1 MAKAS
6 RGAMNE
12 MVDEDTRPAA
22 TWVTESLSDRA
33 FEQVLNAE
41 DYLILWM
48 T

>member
-22 TWVTESLSDRA
+22 TESLSDRA
-33 FEQVLNAE
+33 FEQFLNAE